1 MSCNPRYLFLLF
13 DYYLLLLFAAAL
25 CCSQTLCILA
35 FSFFTPLVFP
45 EKKEGGVCWG
55 KKRGKK
61 RRHKN
66 STVRLRLLFVWWHTA
81 CACRLRRIRVWE
93 HEQHQRQEKRDPR
106 LFRRG
111 RDVLARFF
119 PRRREGVVSKREENT
134 YIKRVLVFDGVS
146 TGARTTTVGRC
157 WARKWIGRQRTVQ

>member
-13 DYYLLLLFAAAL
+13 DYYLLLLFAAL

-35 FSFFTPLVFP
+35 FSFKPLVFP
-45 EKKEGGVCWG
+45 EKKREEFVEE
-55 KKRGKK
+55 KKEEK
-61 RRHKN
+61 RD
-66 STVRLRLLFVWWHTA
+66 RLLFVWWHTA
-81 CACRLRRIRVWE
+81 CACRRRRIRVWE

-119 PRRREGVVSKREENT
+119 PRRREGVVSRRKENT